1 MIAAHTSL
9 MATTNTAA
17 ALATECVTING
28 VTYQVTK
35 AITPATASPAQRD
48 MMLAHGKSRL
58 LFLRRLKGHVTYHV
72 AEYQAAN
79 GARAYSDVISM
90 GAWA

>member
-1 MIAAHTSL
+1 MV
-9 MATTNTAA
+9 NTE
-17 ALATECVTING
+17 TVVVGG

-35 AITPATASPAQRD
+35 AITPETASPAQRD

-58 LFLRRLKGHVTYHV
+58 LFMHRLNGRVTYHV

-90 GAWA
+90 GAWS